1 MSGDKNDV
9 FICKPLA
16 TGAATDCTFAAFFD
30 GDAVR
35 FKYDVDDVALVA
47 SNQLAPFSVAA
58 AAVEEAEGEQY
69 AVGIADEQS
78 DLTVDEELTELDL
91 DRDETLI
98 QKLFIPFASK

>member
-1 MSGDKNDV
+1 M
-9 FICKPLA
+9 A

-58 AAVEEAEGEQY
+58 AAAEEAEGEQY

-78 DLTVDEELTELDL
+78 DLAVDEELTELDL